1 LELSGPAVR
10 RLLAKGVGLDLHPRV
25 FAVGETALTMLAHQ
39 HVQLTRTGTDD
50 FELVA
55 PRSTA
60 HDLWDWLQVSAAE
73 FGLEVAA
80 PEASSD
86 PAAPVDSA

>member
-1 LELSGPAVR
+1 
-10 RLLAKGVGLDLHPRV
+10 LDLHPRV